1 MFGFISLLPL
11 LLIGITG
18 CDSTSLIDEVVDDA
32 VEEAAG
38 EHLVPKALA
47 EELTD
52 RVNEARGRAQNCGN
66 ERFPE
71 APPLAWSHTLAKAA
85 VRHSQD
91 MAKNSHFSHTGTD
104 GSNAG
109 ARIKKAGYNAGTW
122 GENIAAGYGT
132 AEQVV
137 TGWLNSPGHCANI
150 MNSNF
155 TEFATA
161 SAEND
166 GSAYGIYWTM
176 VLAAPR

>member
-1 MFGFISLLPL
+1 MFGFISLLLFL
-11 LLIGITG
+11 LFGLTG
-18 CDSTSLIDEVVDDA
+18 CDSTSIIDDVVDDV
-32 VEEAAG
+32 VEESAG
-38 EHLVPKALA
+38 ENPVPRALA
-47 EELTD
+47 EELTE

-71 APPLAWSHTLAKAA
+71 APPLAWSNTLAKAA
-85 VRHSQD
+85 VQHSED

-109 ARIKKAGYNAGTW
+109 ARIKKMGYNAGTW

-132 AEQVV
+132 AELVV

-155 TEFATA
+155 TEFGTA
-161 SAEND
+161 SAENS
-166 GSAYGIYWTM
+166 GSEYGIYWTM

>member
-1 MFGFISLLPL
+1 MFGFVSLLFL
-11 LLIGITG
+11 FFCLTG
-18 CDSTSLIDEVVDDA
+18 CDSTSIIDDVVDD
-32 VEEAAG
+32 VIEESAG
-38 EHLVPKALA
+38 ENPVPKALA
-47 EELTD
+47 EELTE

-71 APPLAWSHTLAKAA
+71 APPLSWSNTLAKAA
-85 VRHSQD
+85 VQHSED

-109 ARIKKAGYNAGTW
+109 ARIKKVGYNAGTW

-137 TGWLNSPGHCANI
+137 AGWLNSPGHCANI

-161 SAEND
+161 FAEND